1 MHRNK
6 HFLNDNVAWM
16 LSKAM
21 RIIIKAKLGRI
32 DINNAL
38 DSIWEL
44 IINIDYELKA
54 HKRGKIT
61 CDSRLISLLN

>member
-1 MHRNK
+1 
-6 HFLNDNVAWM
+6 M

-21 RIIIKAKLGRI
+21 RIIIKAKLGKI